1 MCVELTILQNLC
13 YNKPANKKTKGI
25 KMNNTTTVK
34 NRPQNKTRDMVY
46 ISFFAIVIAI
56 GSWISIPTMIPFTL
70 QTFAVFITVGILGG
84 KRGAA
89 AVSLY
94 ILLCVVGIPV
104 FAGFKGGIG
113 VLLGNTGGYILGFLL
128 TVLVMWGIEKLFGK
142 KTVTLFFSMILGLIV
157 CYAFGTAWFITV
169 YMRTSGNIGVM
180 TVLSWCVIPFILPD
194 LVKIALAIL
203 VSKRVSRY
211 TKIEN

>member
-1 MCVELTILQNLC
+1 
-13 YNKPANKKTKGI
+13 
-25 KMNNTTTVK
+25 MNITSSVL

-94 ILLCVVGIPV
+94 ILLGVVGIPV

-128 TVLVMWGIEKLFGK
+128 
-142 KTVTLFFSMILGLIV
+142 
-157 CYAFGTAWFITV
+157 
-169 YMRTSGNIGVM
+169 
-180 TVLSWCVIPFILPD
+180 ILPD

>member
-1 MCVELTILQNLC
+1 
-13 YNKPANKKTKGI
+13 
-25 KMNNTTTVK
+25 MNNTTTVK

-94 ILLCVVGIPV
+94 ILLGVVGIPV

-142 KTVTLFFSMILGLIV
+142 KTVTLLFSMILGLIV

>member
-1 MCVELTILQNLC
+1 
-13 YNKPANKKTKGI
+13 
-25 KMNNTTTVK
+25 MNNTTAVK
-34 NRPQNKTRDMVY
+34 NRPQNKTQDMVY

-56 GSWISIPTMIPFTL
+56 GSWISIPTMVPFTL

-94 ILLCVVGIPV
+94 ILLGVVGIPV

-142 KTVTLFFSMILGLIV
+142 KTVTLLFSMILGLIV

-169 YMRTSGNIGVM
+169 YMRTSGSIGVM

-211 TKIEN
+211 TQTEN

>member
-1 MCVELTILQNLC
+1 
-13 YNKPANKKTKGI
+13 
-25 KMNNTTTVK
+25 
-34 NRPQNKTRDMVY
+34 MVY

-94 ILLCVVGIPV
+94 ILLGVVGIPV

-128 TVLVMWGIEKLFGK
+128 TW
-142 KTVTLFFSMILGLIV
+142 
-157 CYAFGTAWFITV
+157 
-169 YMRTSGNIGVM
+169 
-180 TVLSWCVIPFILPD
+180 
-194 LVKIALAIL
+194 
-203 VSKRVSRY
+203 
-211 TKIEN
+211 

>member
-1 MCVELTILQNLC
+1 MTILQNLC

-94 ILLCVVGIPV
+94 ILLGVVGIPV

>member
-1 MCVELTILQNLC
+1 
-13 YNKPANKKTKGI
+13 
-25 KMNNTTTVK
+25 
-34 NRPQNKTRDMVY
+34 
-46 ISFFAIVIAI
+46 
-56 GSWISIPTMIPFTL
+56 
-70 QTFAVFITVGILGG
+70 
-84 KRGAA
+84 
-89 AVSLY
+89 
-94 ILLCVVGIPV
+94 
-104 FAGFKGGIG
+104 
-113 VLLGNTGGYILGFLL
+113 
-128 TVLVMWGIEKLFGK
+128 MWGIEKLFGK

>member
-1 MCVELTILQNLC
+1 M
-13 YNKPANKKTKGI
+13 
-25 KMNNTTTVK
+25 
-34 NRPQNKTRDMVY
+34 
-46 ISFFAIVIAI
+46 
-56 GSWISIPTMIPFTL
+56 
-70 QTFAVFITVGILGG
+70 
-84 KRGAA
+84 
-89 AVSLY
+89 
-94 ILLCVVGIPV
+94 